1 MSSLTAI
8 IDQIAARRRDT
19 TITYQIPGLWV
30 DKVSTAPV
38 PVNPYDFYH
47 KRLSDIATTEPQGLV
62 HASSNGGGGD
72 WSANAV
78 VYNLFPRVTTA
89 FDHSADGHLQIG
101 PTADGWRETGTLL
114 KCIALLPY
122 IRNMGFN
129 TVHLLPITAIGQ
141 DGKKG
146 TLGSP
151 YAIRNPYQLDGNLD
165 EPALGLTP
173 DQLFG
178 GYVEAAHLLGLRV
191 IMEFVLRTASKDG
204 DWIKEHPILGNNY
217 SWPGNFRELEQC
229 VRNFLI
235 RKRYTPLSVEAHEN
249 KGAALAAAVQH
260 GSLTLSEL
268 ERRYCT
274 LVYSQLGT
282 YKATAER
289 LGIDRRTLKDK
300 IAGSANQ

>member
-1 MSSLTAI
+1 
-8 IDQIAARRRDT
+8 
-19 TITYQIPGLWV
+19 
-30 DKVSTAPV
+30 
-38 PVNPYDFYH
+38 
-47 KRLSDIATTEPQGLV
+47 
-62 HASSNGGGGD
+62 
-72 WSANAV
+72 

-178 GYVEAAHLLGLRV
+178 GFVEAAHLLGLRV

-204 DWIKEHPILGNNY
+204 DWIKEHPDWFY
-217 SWPGNFRELEQC
+217 W
-229 VRNFLI
+229 I
-235 RKRYTPLSVEAHEN
+235 RADIPDRIRR
-249 KGAALAAAVQH
+249 
-260 GSLTLSEL
+260 GSG
-268 ERRYCT
+268 
-274 LVYSQLGT
+274 QLGS
-282 YKATAER
+282 YGNPVFPAEV
-289 LGIDRRTLKDK
+289 L
-300 IAGSANQ
+300 